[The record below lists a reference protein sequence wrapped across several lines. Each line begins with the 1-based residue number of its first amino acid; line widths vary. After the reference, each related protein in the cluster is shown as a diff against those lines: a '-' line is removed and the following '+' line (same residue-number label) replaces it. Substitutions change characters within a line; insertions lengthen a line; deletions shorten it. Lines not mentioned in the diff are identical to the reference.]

1 MQSKRPVLT
10 VTKPRTRRQQFK
22 SWLVYELNQRG
33 ANLSRTPDYTD
44 LRDAV
49 ERFLLRGRP

>member
-1 MQSKRPVLT
+1 MQQKRPVLT

-49 ERFLLRGRP
+49 ERYLLRGRV